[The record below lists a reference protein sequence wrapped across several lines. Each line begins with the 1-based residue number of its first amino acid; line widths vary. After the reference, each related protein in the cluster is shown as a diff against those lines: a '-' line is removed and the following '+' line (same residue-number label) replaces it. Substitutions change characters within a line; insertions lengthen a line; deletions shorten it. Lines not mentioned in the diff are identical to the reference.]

1 MVDTAQANVQPQY
14 SQIYTLAVQPGIK
27 RDGTIFESREFSDG
41 EWCRFQRGTPKKMG
55 GYREIFSEFNGIARG
70 MIMNAYNGINYVFTG
85 NQYHIDV
92 FTTGTTIGLGAGP
105 FQAVIN
111 QGYSELAITITGAA
125 QFTVAPTPATN
136 LTTLFKPGAVVAFS
150 QNATVFYTVA
160 SSSFSTPTT
169 TVNLTTNIAG
179 SPTSVWSY
187 DYSYRPGDARN
198 LWQWDMQYS
207 PLGDSLKVLGHP
219 GLNLVNVDNAVPTQV
234 LIGDLLPNSNNQW
247 EFNGLADT
255 GGQNPTYQAI
265 AVSGGVCVLYP
276 YTFVYG
282 SNGYIAN
289 NNVSG
294 VYGEQNIADWN
305 GATANQVNMAAAKI
319 VKGMPVRGGTNSP
332 SGLFWASD
340 SLIRVSFTGAAPLYW
355 RYDIISNQTSIMSSS
370 SVVEMDGTFFWL
382 GVDRFYLYNGNV
394 SVLPNDKNLNWLFDN
409 INLEQ
414 RQKVWTTKVPRYNE
428 IWFFY
433 PRGTATE
440 CTDAI
445 IYNVKDKIWY
455 DAGSAIG
462 AQRSCGYTTE
472 VFPTPIWANWN
483 YDVYYGATQI
493 ISATPA
499 GEPAPNANQ
508 FYLEG
513 DLTPSFS
520 PGAQIQIGNVVGNP
534 TYTIIASIF
543 IFNLTIGGAGATL
556 VTCEVDFDPSVAVG
570 DDVYVVTGGYG
581 FYQHEFGLNRI
592 NLQSEFAITSTF
604 TTCDVSWVGG
614 TPSEDT
620 SVGVNRRMHFR
631 RLEPDFVQNG
641 TLELSIIGDKFARGT
656 TEISGPFYF
665 EPNTGKIDLR
675 VEHREARLQFVS
687 NEIDGN
693 YEMGRILLTIEYGD
707 ERP

>member
-1 MVDTAQANVQPQY
+1 MADTAQANVQPQY

-70 MIMNAYNGINYVFTG
+70 MIMNAYNGVNYVFTG
-85 NQYHIDV
+85 NQFHIDV

-111 QGYSELAITITGAA
+111 KGYSELTVVSSGAA
-125 QFTVAPTPATN
+125 TFTVAPTPAID
-136 LTTLFKPGAVVAFS
+136 LTTLFKPGAVIAFS
-150 QNATVFYTVA
+150 QNATVFYTVD

-169 TVNLTTNIAG
+169 TVNLTTNISG

-234 LIGDLLPNSNNQW
+234 LIGDLLPNSSNQW
-247 EFNGLADT
+247 EFSGLADT
-255 GGQNPTYQAI
+255 GGQNPSYQAI

-305 GATANQVNMAAAKI
+305 GPTANQVNMAAGKI
-319 VKGMPVRGGTNSP
+319 IKGMPVRGGTNSP

-483 YDVYYGATQI
+483 YDVYYSFPQKVI
-493 ISATPA
+493 DTPA
-499 GEPAPNANQ
+499 EEPAPNANQ

-520 PGAQIQIGNVVGNP
+520 PGAQMQVGNVVGQP
-534 TYTIIASIF
+534 TYTVIDATF
-543 IFNLTIGGAGATL
+543 VFNSTIGGAGATL
-556 VTCEVDFDPSVAVG
+556 VTSEVDFDPSVAVG
-570 DDVYVVTGGYG
+570 DEVYIITGGYG

-592 NLQSEFAITSTF
+592 NLQSEFAVISTF

-620 SVGVNRRMHFR
+620 PIGVNRRMHFR

-641 TLELSIIGDKFARGT
+641 TLELSIIGDKFARGASET
-656 TEISGPFYF
+656 SGPFFF
-665 EPNTGKIDLR
+665 EPDTGKIDLR
-675 VEHREARLQFVS
+675 VEHREARLQFTS
-687 NEIDGN
+687 NEINGN